1 MLQKFFDDLGAAF
14 SSDQM
19 RLLVQIPW
27 IRHIMPELCG
37 WNKWKEVVDS
47 RLCKLGFPDSRFF
60 GSRRF
65 ISRIGKFQFP
75 IGKPGNVV
83 LL

>member
-27 IRHIMPELCG
+27 IRHVIPDLCG
-37 WNKWKEVVDS
+37 WSKWKEVDRACIVC
-47 RLCKLGFPDSRFF
+47 RPRKGY
-60 GSRRF
+60 
-65 ISRIGKFQFP
+65 
-75 IGKPGNVV
+75 V
-83 LL
+83 LNAWPCC